1 MDIRRKLEIT
11 AQAIASISRHDDED
25 STVRLAALERVRE
38 QVEEAA
44 AAIRAEVAQEVAQ
57 AVG

>member
-11 AQAIASISRHDDED
+11 AQAIASISAHDDED
-25 STVRLAALERVRE
+25 STVRLAALERVKQQAE
-38 QVEEAA
+38 DAA
-44 AAIRAEVAQEVAQ
+44 ALIRAAVAQEVAQ